1 MGTVSRTVATLR
13 FFGDDLLPDEITS
26 RLGRAPSKSETKG
39 DEWKRP
45 NGTIR
50 IARWGS
56 WRLEAADREPGNL
69 DSQVAELL
77 SELSDDLTVWAD
89 LTTRFR
95 ADVFCGLFL
104 DEGNEGISLAPQ
116 TLAMLG
122 ARNLKV
128 GLDIYSGHY
137 AED

>member
-26 RLGRAPSKSETKG
+26 RLGRAPSESETKG
-39 DEWKRP
+39 DERIRP

-50 IARWGS
+50 IANRGS
-56 WRLEAADREPGNL
+56 WRLSAADREPGNL
-69 DSQVAELL
+69 DAQIAELL

-104 DEGNEGISLAPQ
+104 EVGNEGISLAPQ
-116 TLAMLG
+116 TLALI
-122 ARNLKV
+122 ASRNLTLD
-128 GLDIYSGHY
+128 LDIYSGRY
-137 AED
+137 DEN

>member
-1 MGTVSRTVATLR
+1 MTALSKTVATLR
-13 FFGDDLLPDEITS
+13 FVGDDLWPDEITA

-45 NGTIR
+45 NGSIR
-50 IARWGS
+50 IAKSGS
-56 WRLEAADREPGNL
+56 WRLEADDREPGNL
-69 DSQVAELL
+69 DAQVAELL
-77 SELSDDLTVWAD
+77 SVLTDDLTVWAD
-89 LTTRFR
+89 LTSRFR
-95 ADVFCGLFL
+95 ADIFCGLFL

-122 ARNLKV
+122 ARNLTI

>member
-45 NGTIR
+45 NGIIR

-69 DSQVAELL
+69 DAQVAELL